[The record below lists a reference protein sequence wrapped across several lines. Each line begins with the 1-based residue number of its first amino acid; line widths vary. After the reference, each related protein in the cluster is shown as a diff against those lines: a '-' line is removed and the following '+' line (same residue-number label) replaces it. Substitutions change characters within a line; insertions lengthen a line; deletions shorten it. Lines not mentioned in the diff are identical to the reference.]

1 MTYSVVR
8 YISIIPE
15 FRYVKSENERFLY
28 MPQLD
33 TVGQRVNYIRTQ
45 LGLSLEALADRA
57 GMSKSFL
64 WEVEQD
70 RSDISGRRLLLLA
83 DALNASVEFLL
94 RGGAA
99 PTEHEMQ
106 SIEVPRSLGEL
117 AEEEGLTYR
126 QMMTILEIEN
136 SIVAR
141 RGGGPRGTKG
151 KEDWRALYQAV
162 KPFLEEPK

>member
-1 MTYSVVR
+1 
-8 YISIIPE
+8 
-15 FRYVKSENERFLY
+15 

-33 TVGQRVNYIRTQ
+33 TVGQRVNYIRTRM
-45 LGLSLEALADRA
+45 GLSLEALADRA
-57 GMSKSFL
+57 GLSKSFL

-99 PTEHEMQ
+99 PAEYELP
-106 SIEVPRSLGEL
+106 SVEIPRSLGEL

-126 QMMTILEIEN
+126 QMMTILE
-136 SIVAR
+136 STTQLSPGAAAGPAAR
-141 RGGGPRGTKG
+141 REKKTGGPFI
-151 KEDWRALYQAV
+151 WQ
-162 KPFLEEPK
+162 

>member
-1 MTYSVVR
+1 MS
-8 YISIIPE
+8 SPKAKE
-15 FRYVKSENERFLY
+15 LY

-33 TVGQRVNYIRTQ
+33 TVGQRINYIRTQ
-45 LGLSLEALADRA
+45 MGLSLEALAERA
-57 GMSKSFL
+57 GLSKSFL

-70 RSDISGRRLLLLA
+70 RSDISGRRLLQLA

-99 PTEHEMQ
+99 PAEYEPP
-106 SIEVPRSLGEL
+106 SVEVPRSLGEL

-126 QMMTILEIEN
+126 QMMTILEIEH

-141 RGGGPRGTKG
+141 RGGVPRGTKG
-151 KEDWRALYQAV
+151 KEDWRSLYLAV

>member
-1 MTYSVVR
+1 
-8 YISIIPE
+8 
-15 FRYVKSENERFLY
+15 
-28 MPQLD
+28 MPSLD

-45 LGLSLEALADRA
+45 MGLTLEALAERA
-57 GMSKSFL
+57 GLSKSFL

-70 RSDISGRRLLLLA
+70 RSDISGRRLLQLA

-99 PTEHEMQ
+99 PAEYELP
-106 SIEVPRSLGEL
+106 SVEVPRSLGEL

-126 QMMTILEIEN
+126 QMMTILEIDH

-141 RGGGPRGTKG
+141 RGGGPRGAKG
-151 KEDWRALYQAV
+151 KEYWQSLYQAV
-162 KPFLEEPK
+162 KQFLEEPK

>member
-1 MTYSVVR
+1 
-8 YISIIPE
+8 
-15 FRYVKSENERFLY
+15 

-33 TVGQRVNYIRTQ
+33 TVGQRINHIRTQ
-45 LGLSLEALADRA
+45 LGLTLEGLADRS
-57 GMSKSFL
+57 GLSKSFL

-70 RSDISGRRLLLLA
+70 RSGISGRRLLQLA

-99 PTEHEMQ
+99 PQGYEPP
-106 SIEVPRSLGEL
+106 SIEVPRSLSEL

-126 QMMTILEIEN
+126 QTMTLLEIEH

-141 RGGGPRGTKG
+141 RGGGPWGTKG
-151 KEDWRALYQAV
+151 KEEWRTLYSAV
-162 KPFLEEPK
+162 KPFLEEGK

>member
-1 MTYSVVR
+1 MFD
-8 YISIIPE
+8 IPVYFLYLGMSSLKTKE
-15 FRYVKSENERFLY
+15 LY

-33 TVGQRVNYIRTQ
+33 TVGQRINYIRTQ
-45 LGLSLEALADRA
+45 MGLSLEALADRA
-57 GMSKSFL
+57 GLSKSFL

-70 RSDISGRRLLLLA
+70 RSDISGRRLLQLA

-99 PTEHEMQ
+99 PAEYELP
-106 SIEVPRSLGEL
+106 SVEIPRSLGEL
-117 AEEEGLTYR
+117 AEDEGLTYR
-126 QMMTILEIEN
+126 QMMTLIEIEH

-141 RGGGPRGTKG
+141 RGGGPRGTKA
-151 KEDWRALYQAV
+151 KEDWRSLYLAV